1 MTLILGWAMG
11 VAAAPSW
18 RTFLGGAVLLG
29 AVVMVVAS
37 QAQAKSQSEGGG
49 GGGGGGGERAEGRID
64 GGGDASS

>member
-1 MTLILGWAMG
+1 MLGWAMG

-37 QAQAKSQSEGGG
+37 QAQAQTKSQS
-49 GGGGGGGERAEGRID
+49 GGGERPEGRID
-64 GGGDASS
+64 GGGGASS